1 MIEVEPYIEKERSLL
16 REAQEAYKKEEKKY
30 QRLCQKRAKRK
41 KIKMR
46 KSLNPI
52 NDRIKREKIKLNKKR
67 IALEKAKECLKN
79 RSYAYPYIS
88 KR

>member
-30 QRLCQKRAKRK
+30 QRLCQKRAKSK
-41 KIKMR
+41 KIKRR
-46 KSLNPI
+46 KSLNSI
-52 NDRIKREKIKLNKKR
+52 NDRIKREKIKLNKER
-67 IALEKAKECLKN
+67 IALEKAKEGLKN
-79 RSYAYPYIS
+79 RSYEYPFIS